1 MKNIL
6 IVLGI
11 FVLLGCTTAH
21 SQSRK
26 RTNWLE
32 DKKSHITRWR
42 IGVGFAVAEP
52 TNFHVQLYK
61 LRGIC
66 TQTIRIRKMLSVN
79 LSASYEGLLFGEYIA
94 QQNELWTS
102 GGARA
107 GLDFLFYIPI
117 GLSPYI
123 GIGAD
128 IGNRTFDGPAVL
140 SPDAIGRLGFEAKV
154 LGIRTSNKSQL
165 HASFFAEAK
174 YSYGLKHEFAYLL
187 PSLGLRV
194 HFL

>member
-1 MKNIL
+1 MRNTL
-6 IVLGI
+6 IVLGVVI
-11 FVLLGCTTAH
+11 LLGFTTAH

-26 RTNWLE
+26 QTNWLD

-42 IGVGFAVAEP
+42 VGVGFAVAEP
-52 TNFHVQLYK
+52 TNFHVQLYR

-79 LSASYEGLLFGEYIA
+79 LLASYEGLLLGEYIA
-94 QQNELWTS
+94 QQNELWTN

-107 GLDFLFYIPI
+107 GLDFLFYIPV

-123 GIGAD
+123 GVGAD
-128 IGNRTFDGPAVL
+128 VGNRTFDGAAVL
-140 SPDAIGRLGFEAKV
+140 SPDAIGRLGIEAKV

-165 HASFFAEAK
+165 HASLFAEAK
-174 YSYGLKHEFAYLL
+174 YSYGLKQEFASLL
-187 PSLGLRV
+187 PLLGLRV